1 MTGAAQDSGQD
12 EAQTDV
18 LAEEP
23 FFVTVTNLSENSPFY
38 LDLIGTVAAE
48 SQVMVYPAV
57 NGQVETVNIEEGD
70 YVSKGDVIYI
80 LTGVNEVDHPIV
92 KQYEMAQV
100 NYESAQKLYSTT
112 VASTESALKSAELQV
127 ESARHQTSGS
137 YIDYQ
142 ALAKN
147 IETSQ
152 DGIGLIRNS
161 LGETSLKNERDL
173 VNMMDKIEDMEN
185 AIDDF
190 DDTRRDILD
199 ELMDKID
206 DAPDETTR
214 EALEKQLDATKDE
227 LSAKRDELE
236 NGLDELKNGYD
247 ALQSGTVL
255 TENQLLGQLQQAQN
269 QEHQLYMTA
278 DSMQWKL
285 GLFDGTSDPVKMA
298 EQGLE
303 GARAQASA
311 ARTQA
316 ETALKL
322 AGINLELA
330 ANQKKY
336 LLVKAPVGGAVSAV
350 NSKTGDI
357 AAPQAP
363 MAQITAT
370 GANTLKVAVDAE
382 NAQYIS
388 KDSAAEILI
397 GGKYIKVPVKSVSP
411 LADPASKMVM
421 VTLELP
427 KISLRPN
434 QTLQTRLSVNVSN
447 ENGDGAPIMV
457 PLDAVTI
464 GTENQFLF
472 VLDGNKAK
480 KTDVELGEIH
490 GSLIEIKQGLS
501 GNEEVIVTGAKEI
514 RDGQEVTIN

>member
-1 MTGAAQDSGQD
+1 MTGAAQDGGLNEQNSD
-12 EAQTDV
+12 TPK
-18 LAEEP
+18 EEP
-23 FFVTVTNLSENSPFY
+23 VFVTVTNLSENNPFY

-57 NGQVETVNIEEGD
+57 NGQVESVNIEEGELI
-70 YVSKGDVIYI
+70 SKGDVIFV
-80 LTGVNEVDHPIV
+80 LTGVNEVDHPLI
-92 KQYEMAQV
+92 KQYELAKV
-100 NYESAQKLYSTT
+100 NYESAQKLYNTT

-147 IETSQ
+147 IETSK

-161 LGETSLKNERDL
+161 LGETALKNERDL
-173 VNMMDKIEDMEN
+173 ANMMDKINDMEE
-185 AIDDF
+185 ALDDF
-190 DDTRRDILD
+190 DDTRREILD
-199 ELMDKID
+199 EIMDKIN

-214 EALEKQLDATKDE
+214 AALEKQLEATKKD
-227 LSAKRDELE
+227 LSAKRDELK
-236 NGLDELKNGYD
+236 NALKELKNGYES
-247 ALQSGTVL
+247 LQSGTVL
-255 TENQLLGQLQQAQN
+255 AENQLLGQLQQAQN

-285 GLFDGTSDPVKMA
+285 GLFDGTSDPVKLA

-350 NSKTGDI
+350 NANPGDV

-363 MAQITAT
+363 LAQIITS
-370 GANTLKVAVDAE
+370 GANTLKVAVDSM
-382 NAQYIS
+382 NAQLIT
-388 KDSAAEILI
+388 KDTRAEILI
-397 GGKYIKVPVKSVSP
+397 GGKYIKVPIKSVSP
-411 LADPASKMVM
+411 LADPASKMVT

-434 QTLQTRLSVNVSN
+434 QTLQARIAIIPSSADN
-447 ENGDGAPIMV
+447 NGTIFV

-464 GTENQFLF
+464 GTDSRFIFILE
-472 VLDGNKAK
+472 GNKAK
-480 KTDVELGEIH
+480 KTDVELGRIN
-490 GSLIEIKQGLS
+490 GDMIEIIKGLK
-501 GNEEVIVTGAKEI
+501 GDEEVITGGAKEI
-514 RDGQEVTIN
+514 MDGQTVTIN